1 MEPVKKL
8 HHEIRL
14 HEIIGRRAF
23 NYRNNLK
30 ADRHGRVVYH
40 TGQAVVIS
48 SVDTGAK

>member
-14 HEIIGRRAF
+14 HDIIGRRAF

-40 TGQAVVIS
+40 TGQTIVVRDI
-48 SVDTGAK
+48 DTEDK